1 MKQITAQEFDQAIA
15 EWVVVVDF
23 FAEWCPPCKAL
34 TPVLENYQVIYG
46 DKIKIYKVD
55 VDQEQGLAMQQGITA
70 MPTLQFFKNGTQ
82 VNMVRWFDPTAIMA
96 AIDDMLK

>member
-1 MKQITAQEFDQAIA
+1 MKKINHAEFNQAIA
-15 EWVVVVDF
+15 EWVVVIDF

-34 TPVLENYQVIYG
+34 TPVLGNYQVIYG

-55 VDQEQGLAMQQGITA
+55 VDEEQQLAMMQGITA
-70 MPTLQFFKNGTQ
+70 MPTLKFFKDGKQ

-96 AIDDMLK
+96 AIDHALA